1 MTRTTNSED
10 EPPRLGNARSPEPL
24 TILAFA
30 GVVLFGGMNG
40 IAAKQLL
47 RELDPFWIG
56 SLRFVVAGAIMTGV
70 VLASGRALPTGRS
83 FLGAMAYGVLGFAIT
98 FALIFAGLRD
108 TPVSTAAILLALTP
122 LFTLGL
128 AIAHRQ
134 EPFRLQGLIGALV
147 ALGGVALIFA
157 DQLAA
162 AVPLGSLVLLA
173 LGVLALAETGIIV
186 KLIPRSDP
194 RATNAVAML
203 TAAVALFGLSLVAG
217 EAKTLP
223 TQAATWLALMY
234 IATLGSVLLFGLF
247 VYALE
252 RWTAS
257 AVSYSDILIPLVT
270 IAIATVLTGER
281 ITPAFLIGGSV
292 VLAGVFVGGF
302 LTLPRRKPASTML
315 PECIAIQGTDISPVD
330 AERRVAVERA

>member
-134 EPFRLQGLIGALV
+134 EPFRLQGL
-147 ALGGVALIFA
+147 
-157 DQLAA
+157 
-162 AVPLGSLVLLA
+162 
-173 LGVLALAETGIIV
+173 
-186 KLIPRSDP
+186 
-194 RATNAVAML
+194 
-203 TAAVALFGLSLVAG
+203 
-217 EAKTLP
+217 
-223 TQAATWLALMY
+223 
-234 IATLGSVLLFGLF
+234 
-247 VYALE
+247 
-252 RWTAS
+252 
-257 AVSYSDILIPLVT
+257 
-270 IAIATVLTGER
+270 
-281 ITPAFLIGGSV
+281 
-292 VLAGVFVGGF
+292 
-302 LTLPRRKPASTML
+302 
-315 PECIAIQGTDISPVD
+315 
-330 AERRVAVERA
+330 